1 MLEKLYYGVSDN
13 IQIYISLVLMN
24 FWILDNSNN

>member
-1 MLEKLYYGVSDN
+1 MLEKLYSWVSDN
-13 IQIYISLVLMN
+13 IQIYISLVSMN